1 MSKDNG
7 FLPDDP
13 EIGCGYG
20 LFRTK
25 NTNDPFFT
33 PCAYH
38 DFAYGHKNTGRTRKE
53 EDDLLLQRCLE
64 VAGDCTP
71 LKVRAYLYYGLA
83 RVGGLF
89 VW

>member
-1 MSKDNG
+1 M
-7 FLPDDP
+7 LPDDP

-25 NTNDPFFT
+25 DTNDPFFT

-38 DFAYGHKNTGRTRKE
+38 DFAYGHKPKGLSRKAA
-53 EDDLLLQRCLE
+53 DKQLLQKCLE
-64 VAGDCTP
+64 VAGDCTA

-83 RVGGLF
+83 RVIGGI